1 MFSNL
6 SSDEELLIQST
17 RLQAMAIQ
25 LVYIVRASNTSALAL
40 SDHFLSRVEALK
52 RLVATV
58 LKFIWKLYLKI
69 TSRYSNLPS
78 IADTIVKEITQLDD
92 PKPGVL
98 SRVLLPILQAHIY
111 VAPFCLPSKVKV
123 PNKLL

>member
-58 LKFIWKLYLKI
+58 LKFIWKLY
-69 TSRYSNLPS
+69 
-78 IADTIVKEITQLDD
+78 
-92 PKPGVL
+92 
-98 SRVLLPILQAHIY
+98 
-111 VAPFCLPSKVKV
+111 
-123 PNKLL
+123 